1 MIIIWYILEWDRCSV
16 TLKLKY
22 LPFLCSEVIIPPAQ
36 WSCCGVY
43 WFHSIRLSFCSSVRP
58 SIHPSVHPSVRP
70 ASRVHSVAP
79 TVLVGYISY
88 RYILSSNFR
97 RYASILVGLVLNWN
111 SNPVSLY
118 VFISSFIAPNIAI
131 QIHRIPPEDTFQVT
145 GFTYHTLV
153 IIQLT
158 VSGFCLLHV
167 MTDCGP
173 VNCVIWDGNMFL
185 KLCVTL
191 HGLVIM
197 LIWLNKTVVIP

>member
-36 WSCCGVY
+36 RSCWGVY
-43 WFHSIRLSFCSSVRP
+43 WFHSIRLSFCPSVRP
-58 SIHPSVHPSVRP
+58 SIRPSVHPSVRP

-131 QIHRIPPEDTFQVT
+131 QIHRISPPR
-145 GFTYHTLV
+145 TLFRSLGLL
-153 IIQLT
+153 IIPLSLFNWPYLDFVCCTWWQIVVQWT
-158 VSGFCLLHV
+158 VWYEMEICFWNYV
-167 MTDCGP
+167 
-173 VNCVIWDGNMFL
+173 
-185 KLCVTL
+185 
-191 HGLVIM
+191 
-197 LIWLNKTVVIP
+197 